1 MKTSAC
7 ILSLLAAVAFNS
19 SALASGADTS
29 AYQGAL
35 FNGDSQKFHDA
46 IHSGGPHMLS
56 VTVAIQQQKRTLR
69 DPSGW
74 TEDIKINHL
83 DGILGL
89 DLTKWLTLY
98 GGGGAADV
106 SKANLESGS
115 NGEFLFG
122 GTIRVLDYMVLEP
135 WNDIDNYWVGIDLN
149 SYYRSSS
156 LDYGSHTADM
166 SELFGS
172 LTMSFYTRP
181 ERAGI
186 WDRVGLYLGPAI
198 SKLSVGNQDEDQMFG
213 FIGGFQLNPNPN
225 MGLKL
230 EVQQFD
236 GMGMG
241 ASFVFHF

>member
-1 MKTSAC
+1 MKTSARV
-7 ILSLLAAVAFNS
+7 LLLLAAVAFNS
-19 SALASGADTS
+19 SGLASGTDTS

-35 FNGDSQKFHDA
+35 FNGDSKKFYDTV
-46 IHSGGPHMLS
+46 HSGGPTMLS
-56 VTVAIQQQKRTLR
+56 VTVSIQQQKRTLR

-74 TEDIKINHL
+74 TEEIKANHL

-106 SKANLESGS
+106 SKENLASSS

-156 LDYGSHTADM
+156 LDYGSYTADM
-166 SELFGS
+166 SEVFGS
-172 LTMSFYTRP
+172 LTMSIYTRP
-181 ERAGI
+181 ERPGV
-186 WDRVGLYLGPAI
+186 WDRLGFYIGPAV
-198 SKLSVGNQDEDQMFG
+198 STLSVGNQKEDQMFG
-213 FIGGFQLNPNPN
+213 FIGGVQLNPNPN